1 MNQLISIFIPSII
14 GLKQC
19 DKIFGEAKNKR
30 NLIERYLTCVLCVNF
45 ILYAIVIYIFK
56 QPDFI
61 FTNQFTLKYLALSSV
76 LSYVLPIIGKLLK
89 DNINLDI
96 KVKKNEK

>member
-1 MNQLISIFIPSII
+1 MNQFISLLLPSII

-19 DKIFGEAKNKR
+19 DKYYGKYQNIKNI
-30 NLIERYLTCVLCVNF
+30 IERYFICVLFVNMF
-45 ILYAIVIYIFK
+45 SYLIVIYIFK

-61 FTNQFTLKYLALSSV
+61 FTNQFTLKYLLLSTV
-76 LSYVLPIIGKLLK
+76 ISYLLPIIGKLLS
-89 DNINLDI
+89 DNIKIDF